1 MSRAGVSAL
10 SRVGPA
16 TLNIESVYR
25 DYCDAVTRWAARLSG
40 PEVETEDLVQ
50 EIFLIAHRKLGS
62 FRHDAA
68 LATWLYRITERVVLR
83 RRRRERVRRWLTPPH
98 ARAGL
103 DTASSLPNPLEALQR
118 RRAVLLTYEALEGLN
133 ENLRSAFILFEI
145 DELSG
150 QQIADLKGVN
160 VSTVWVW
167 LHRARARFLARLAKL
182 EGEGIE

>member
-1 MSRAGVSAL
+1 
-10 SRVGPA
+10 
-16 TLNIESVYR
+16 
-25 DYCDAVTRWAARLSG
+25 
-40 PEVETEDLVQ
+40 
-50 EIFLIAHRKLGS
+50 
-62 FRHDAA
+62 
-68 LATWLYRITERVVLR
+68 
-83 RRRRERVRRWLTPPH
+83 VRRWLTPPH

>member
-10 SRVGPA
+10 ARAGPA
-16 TLNIESVYR
+16 PLNIENVYR
-25 DYCDAVTRWAARLSG
+25 DYCDAVWRWVARLAG

-83 RRRRERVRRWLTPPH
+83 RRRRERVRRWLMPSD

-103 DTASSLPNPLEALQR
+103 DTASPVPTPLEMLQR
-118 RRAVLLTYEALEGLN
+118 RRAILLTYKALEALN
-133 ENLRSAFILFEI
+133 ENQRSAFILFEI
-145 DELSG
+145 EELSG
-150 QQIADLKGVN
+150 QEIAELKGV
-160 VSTVWVW
+160 
-167 LHRARARFLARLAKL
+167 
-182 EGEGIE
+182 G